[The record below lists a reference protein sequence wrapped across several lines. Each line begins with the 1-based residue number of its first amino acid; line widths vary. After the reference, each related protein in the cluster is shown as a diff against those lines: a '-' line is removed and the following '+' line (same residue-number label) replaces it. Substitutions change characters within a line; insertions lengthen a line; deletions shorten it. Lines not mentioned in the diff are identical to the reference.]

1 MSSVQRSA
9 ISPRSDFQSNLSTS
23 NIQNEPE
30 DVYLDTHE
38 EIQRVLTEK
47 DQLILHLSEKLR
59 IIEQTDGNQVAF
71 NQKAKDL
78 LSNMKKSMQKKVEE
92 VNK

>member
-1 MSSVQRSA
+1 
-9 ISPRSDFQSNLSTS
+9 
-23 NIQNEPE
+23 
-30 DVYLDTHE
+30 
-38 EIQRVLTEK
+38 
-47 DQLILHLSEKLR
+47 LILHLSEKLR